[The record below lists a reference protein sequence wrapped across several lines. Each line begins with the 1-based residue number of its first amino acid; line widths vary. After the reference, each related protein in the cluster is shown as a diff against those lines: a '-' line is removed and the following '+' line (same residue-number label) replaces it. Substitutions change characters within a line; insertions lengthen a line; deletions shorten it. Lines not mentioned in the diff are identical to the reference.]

1 MSQRRSWFVLVC
13 LAVVAVALGGFALRR
28 RHLSHTPTVA
38 APIAAN
44 HARIAPGGSGKLAS
58 DPRLQQSLE
67 QLPLSFER
75 RDWESAGGTRY
86 VSSGPGYA
94 LSITRKGAT
103 LTRRFHLGADA
114 SSVLNPEAG
123 LSGRDTTVES
133 NVQFSWLGANPST
146 TPTGEEHQHGYSNYF
161 PTADRRT
168 WRKHVGHYGSVRLG
182 NLYKGVDLRFHGDH
196 KELEFD
202 YIVKAGADPSAI
214 RLGISVPSIVSVT
227 PNGQLQV
234 MQNGDAIRLERPVA
248 YQMIHGKRHEVDVMY
263 ALDASESHEA
273 HFNLG
278 AFDHS
283 SELIIDPILAFSS
296 HFGATSNLNLLSDVA
311 LDAAGNIY
319 VAGSSCDV
327 DYPVTPGAYQPTGG
341 SITAELCNT
350 GVLTEL
356 DPTASS
362 LIFSTYFGSQNNVTS
377 GIKLLP
383 MADGELVVGTTTALD
398 FPTTAN
404 AYQKT
409 AGGGTCDYGPFL
421 HGKPCSAG
429 FATKFSPDG
438 SSMVFSTYLG
448 GTMATLISS
457 VAKDTSGNLFLVG
470 ATNSPTFPMTSGSVG
485 PSYGGG
491 TCQSGEYPCFD
502 GLIAKMTGD
511 GSSLLAAAYLGGN
524 DDDFVSDVT
533 LDTTGNVYVSGTA
546 YSTNYPTTANAFQK
560 THTATADQGDAFVA
574 KITPDLKT
582 FVYSTYLGGGTYDIG
597 LGITVDSTGSAY
609 SWGTTASSDFPVTS
623 GAFQGNYAGP
633 AGTTFCDTA
642 IDSSLLLQPSCGDVF
657 VAKLNPNGS
666 ALTYSTY
673 IGGSAADIA
682 FRGALDPSNNLWLL
696 AQTASTDFPFTS
708 DAYYSSTSQ
717 DIVLMQLS
725 ADGSK
730 LNYAT
735 PLAEGNTGQSLA
747 LGLKLDATG
756 NVYAAG
762 QATTFLT
769 TPGQFTSGT
778 GPAVFVAKYSLGT
791 DHPSVSLSSNE
802 IDFPTGPPTL
812 LGSSSAPQSVTLT
825 NTGTAPLNLSIG
837 LPASYFGAP
846 PAPFSEYDNC
856 GATVAAGAS
865 CTINAVFQPTATS
878 GSGGQIV
885 IVDNAPNAPHVIP
898 LGAGNTGTVDAAS
911 FIPSTLSFPNQ
922 GPGTSSA
929 AQLSGLATPGS
940 GTNAL
945 EPSQTGPAVI
955 GGPNAA
961 DFQVDTSSC
970 NSLPF
975 SCEVSVVFAP
985 SASATG
991 TRTATV
997 TVPTNAPNSP
1007 QVLTLTGTVATGPS
1021 AVIGS
1026 IFIIPTPVGQ
1036 GQNSSFSIG
1045 NSGGQTLNVTNVT
1058 LSGPNASE
1066 FTLSGENCSFPA
1078 FTVANGTSCGIG
1090 ILFNP
1095 TAHGPRT
1102 ATLTLADN
1110 EAKPSSV
1117 TFTAMAVNST
1127 DAAFQT
1133 VTTPSPIGGVVQFPD
1148 SVVGTTGIS
1157 QALVSL
1163 LNEGPGAG
1171 SITSVTM
1178 MGDYTQTN
1186 DCPKSI
1192 PNEGSCTFTV
1202 LFSPKSSGVRNGSMT
1217 IVTSAPGPQTF
1228 VFNYTGNGVLTPVV
1242 SLTPPQVSFGEQG
1255 LNTPSTAQ
1263 KVTLAN
1269 TGNGPFNIS
1278 GLTISAPFTQTN
1290 TCGATLAAGAS
1301 CTFNI
1306 VFTPTVAGNA
1316 SGLLSFKGNA
1326 MGGLFSVAMNGS
1338 GATGATPQLTPSSL
1352 TFPATAIGSVS
1363 AAQTVVLSNPGNA
1376 PFTFGGLQ
1384 ASTNYKASTTC
1395 SGAIAPG
1402 ASCNISVQLA
1412 PTNQVFTGG
1421 FPVNGA
1427 VYVATG
1433 TKGSPLTIETTGT
1446 ASDSTGAPTNLG
1458 IVSSVN
1464 PSTVGQAVTFTGTV
1478 TPVSAGATPTG
1489 TITFFDGAATIGTPQ
1504 TLVNGT
1510 AAVMTSTLSQGFH
1523 SITITY
1529 SGDSNYAPENSSGL
1543 PQTVNAGSKATTTTS
1558 VTSTPNP
1565 ATSGQ
1570 SVKFTASVTSTTSG
1584 TITGTVQFYDGATVL
1599 GSPVTLAGGSA
1610 VYSTTT
1616 LSQGSHSITATYSG
1630 DSTYGT
1636 STSTALTQTINAGSK
1651 ASTATAVSS
1660 SLNPSTVG
1668 ASVTFTA
1675 AVTSSTAG
1683 TITGTVQF
1691 YDGATAL
1698 GSPVTLAAG
1707 AAQYSTS
1714 ALSAGAHTI
1723 TATYSGDSTYA
1734 TSTSP
1739 GITQTV
1745 NGGSKSSTTTAVSSS
1760 LNPSTVGANV
1770 TFTAMVMSSQAGT
1783 ITGTVQFYDGGAA
1796 LGSPVTLASGSAMY
1810 ASSTL
1815 AQGSHMITATYSGD
1829 GTYATSTSPAVTQT
1843 VNAATNGD
1851 FGVSVTPSSL
1861 TVTAGQSGNFSVAVA
1876 PVSGSTQTVSLSCSG
1891 LPANASCS
1899 FASNSVTLDGKDTVS
1914 VASAIVTSTG
1924 GAAVPLVE
1932 PASSNPTLPPATSR
1946 CQFMVAIVAAIASLM
1961 LIRTSRNRA
1970 WRLALAMVLLMLP
1983 ALAITACSGSGSSSR
1998 TPKGTY
2004 TVTVTGTSG
2013 ATTHNA
2019 QLSVTVD

>member
-13 LAVVAVALGGFALRR
+13 LAVVAFALGSFALLH
-28 RHLSHTPTVA
+28 RHLVHTPTVA

-44 HARIAPGGSGKLAS
+44 HAPMPAGRSGKLAS
-58 DPRLQQSLE
+58 DPRLRQSLE

-94 LSITRKGAT
+94 LSITREGAT
-103 LTRRFHLGADA
+103 LTRRFHLADEA
-114 SSVLNPEAG
+114 ASVLNPEAG
-123 LSGRDTTVES
+123 LAGRGTTAVS
-133 NVQFSWLGANPST
+133 NVKFLWLGANPSSA
-146 TPTGEEHQHGYSNYF
+146 PTGEEHQRGYSNYF
-161 PTADRRT
+161 PSSDRST
-168 WRKHVGHYGSVRLG
+168 WRKHVGHYGSVRLP
-182 NLYKGVDLRFHGDH
+182 NLYRDVDLRFHGDH
-196 KELEFD
+196 KDLEFD
-202 YIVKAGADPSAI
+202 YIVKPGADPSAI
-214 RLGISVPSIVSVT
+214 RIGISAPTIVTVT
-227 PNGQLQV
+227 PEGQLQV
-234 MQNGDAIRLERPVA
+234 MQNGDTIRLERPVA
-248 YQMIHGKRHEVDVMY
+248 YQTVHGKRHEVDVKY
-263 ALDASESHEA
+263 ALAASESHEA
-273 HFNLG
+273 HFMLG
-278 AFDHS
+278 AYDRS
-283 SELIIDPILAFSS
+283 AELVIDPVLAFSS

-319 VAGSSCDV
+319 VTGSSCDV
-327 DYPVTPGAYQPTGG
+327 DYPVTPGSYQPTGG

-356 DPTASS
+356 DPNANS

-383 MADGELVVGTTTALD
+383 MADGELIVGTTTALD

-404 AYQKT
+404 AYQRT
-409 AGGGTCDYGPFL
+409 AAGGNCDYGPFL

-429 FATKFSPDG
+429 FVTKFSPDG
-438 SSMVFSTYLG
+438 SSLVFSTYLG
-448 GTMATLISS
+448 GTLSTLVAS
-457 VAKDTSGNLFLVG
+457 VAQDTSGNLFLVG
-470 ATNSPTFPMTSGSVG
+470 ATNSPTFPVTAGSVG
-485 PSYGGG
+485 PTYGGG
-491 TCQSGEYPCFD
+491 MCQSGEYPCYD
-502 GLIAKMTGD
+502 GFVAKMTGD

-524 DDDFVSDVT
+524 DDDFVSDVA

-560 THTATADQGDAFVA
+560 THSATADQGDAFVA

-582 FVYSTYLGGGTYDIG
+582 LGYSTYLGGATYDIG
-597 LGITVDSTGSAY
+597 LGIAVDSTGSAY
-609 SWGTTASSDFPVTS
+609 TWGTTASSDFPVTS
-623 GAFQGNYAGP
+623 GAFQGTYAGP
-633 AGTTFCDTA
+633 AGATLCDTA
-642 IDSSLLLQPSCGDVF
+642 IDSNLLLQPSCGDVF
-657 VAKLNPNGS
+657 VAKLNPSGS

-673 IGGSAADIA
+673 IGGSDADIA
-682 FRGALDPSNNLWLL
+682 FRGVLDPSNNLWLL

-708 DAYYSSTSQ
+708 DAYYASTSQ
-717 DIVLMQLS
+717 NIVLMQLS

-735 PLAEGNTGQSLA
+735 PLAQGNSGQSLA
-747 LGLKLDATG
+747 LGLKLDAAG
-756 NVYAAG
+756 NIYAAG

-769 TPGQFTSGT
+769 TPGQFTSGS

-791 DHPSVSLSSNE
+791 NHPTVSLSSNE

-812 LGSSSAPQSVTLT
+812 LGSSSAPKSVTLT
-825 NTGTAPLNLSIG
+825 NTGTAPLNLSIS
-837 LPASYFGAP
+837 LPATDFGG

-856 GATVAAGAS
+856 GGTLAVGAN
-865 CTINAVFQPTATS
+865 CTINAVFQPTPTS
-878 GSGGQIV
+878 GTGGQIV
-885 IVDNAPNAPHVIP
+885 IVDNAPNAPHTIV

-911 FIPSTLSFPNQ
+911 FVPSTLSFPNQ

-929 AQLSGLATPGS
+929 AQLSGISTPGS
-940 GTNAL
+940 GSQAL

-955 GGPNAA
+955 GGPNAT
-961 DFQVDTSSC
+961 DFQIDTSSC

-1007 QVLTLTGTVATGPS
+1007 QVLTLTGTAATGPS
-1021 AVIGS
+1021 AVIGN
-1026 IFIIPTPVGQ
+1026 IFMIPTPVGQ
-1036 GQNSSFSIG
+1036 GQNTSFSIG

-1066 FTLSGENCSFPA
+1066 FTLSGENCGFPA
-1078 FTVANGTSCGIG
+1078 FTVANGAACGIAVQ
-1090 ILFNP
+1090 FNP

-1102 ATLTLADN
+1102 ATITLADN
-1110 EAKPSSV
+1110 EAKASSV
-1117 TFTAMAVNST
+1117 TFTAMAVNPS

-1133 VTTPSPIGGVVQFPD
+1133 VTTPTPIAGVVQFPD
-1148 SVVGTTGIS
+1148 SVVGTTGIN

-1171 SITSVTM
+1171 SITSITM
-1178 MGDYTQTN
+1178 AGDYTQTN

-1202 LFSPKSSGVRNGSMT
+1202 LFSPKASGVRNGSMT

-1228 VFNYTGNGVLTPVV
+1228 VFNYIGNGVLTPVV
-1242 SLTPPQVSFGEQG
+1242 SLTPAQVSFGEQA

-1290 TCGATLAAGAS
+1290 TCGSTLNAGAS

-1326 MGGLFSVAMNGS
+1326 MGGFFTVAMNGS
-1338 GATGATPQLTPSSL
+1338 GATGASPTLTPASL
-1352 TFPATAIGSVS
+1352 NFPATAIGSVS

-1384 ASTNYKASTTC
+1384 ATTNYKASSTC
-1395 SGAIAPG
+1395 SGVIAPG
-1402 ASCNISVQLA
+1402 TSCTISVQLA

-1446 ASDSTGAPTNLG
+1446 ATDSTGAATNLN
-1458 IVSSVN
+1458 IMSSAN

-1489 TITFFDGAATIGTPQ
+1489 TITFFDGSTAIGTPQ

-1510 AAVMTSTLSQGFH
+1510 AAVTTSTLSQGFH
-1523 SITITY
+1523 TITITY
-1529 SGDSNYAPENSSGL
+1529 SGDSNYAPENSSGM
-1543 PQTVNAGSKATTTTS
+1543 PQTVNASSKATTTTT

-1570 SVKFTASVTSTTSG
+1570 TVKFTASVTSTTTG
-1584 TITGTVQFYDGATVL
+1584 TITGTVQFYDGSTVI
-1599 GSPVTLAGGSA
+1599 GSAVTLASGSA
-1610 VYSTTT
+1610 SYSTST
-1616 LSQGSHSITATYSG
+1616 LSQGSHSITAVYSG

-1636 STSTALTQTINAGSK
+1636 STSTALTQTISAGSK
-1651 ASTATAVSS
+1651 ASTTAAVTS

-1668 ASVTFTA
+1668 ASVTLTA
-1675 AVTSSTAG
+1675 AVASSTSG

-1691 YDGATAL
+1691 YDGSTAI
-1698 GSPVTLAAG
+1698 GTPVTVASG
-1707 AAQYSTS
+1707 AAQYSTT
-1714 ALSAGAHTI
+1714 ALSVGSHAI

-1734 TSTSP
+1734 TSTSLAL
-1739 GITQTV
+1739 TQTV
-1745 NGGSKSSTTTAVSSS
+1745 NSTTKSATTTAVNSS

-1770 TFTAMVMSSQAGT
+1770 TFTAIVISSTAGA
-1783 ITGTVQFYDGGAA
+1783 ITGTVQFYDGGTA
-1796 LGSPVTLASGSAMY
+1796 LGSPVTVASGSAMY
-1810 ASSTL
+1810 SSSAL
-1815 AQGSHMITATYSGD
+1815 AQGSHTITATYSGD
-1829 GTYATSTSPAVTQT
+1829 ANYQTSTSPAITQI
-1843 VNAATNGD
+1843 VNASTNGD
-1851 FGVSVTPSSL
+1851 FSVSVTPSSL
-1861 TVTAGQSGNFSVAVA
+1861 TIPAGHSGSFNVAVA
-1876 PVSGSTQTVSLSCSG
+1876 PVNGSTQTVSLSCTG
-1891 LPANASCS
+1891 LPANAQCS
-1899 FASNSVTLDGKDTVS
+1899 FATNSVTLDGKDTVS
-1914 VASAIVTSTG
+1914 VVSAIVTSTG
-1924 GAAVPLVE
+1924 GGAVPLVG
-1932 PASSNPTLPPATSR
+1932 PASTNPTLSPVTSEW
-1946 CQFMVAIVAAIASLM
+1946 QFMVTILAAIASLM

-1970 WRLALAMVLLMLP
+1970 WGLALAMVLLMLP
-1983 ALAITACSGSGSSSR
+1983 ALAITACSGPGSGSR

-2019 QLSVTVD
+2019 RLSVTVD